1 MEELFYLRDEFM
13 STGTIYLIIVGV
25 LVAMMYMWYVS
36 IVTKRNSTQEALS
49 GIDAQLQKRS
59 NLIPNILTIAK
70 KLMEHEAALMTS
82 ITQLRS
88 RTEKKYDKKNPDQVK
103 DHLKSSA
110 KLSATMDQLMITME
124 NYPDLKSQG
133 AMMEAQKAYTQTE
146 EHIAAARRFY
156 NSSVTEYN
164 NAVQI
169 FPGSLIAALMGA
181 RPMPFYKAPPKASM
195 PVNASD
201 IL

>member
-1 MEELFYLRDEFM
+1 M
-13 STGTIYLIIVGV
+13 STSTIVLIAAGV
-25 LVAMMYMWYVS
+25 LLLMMYMWYVS
-36 IVTKRNSTQEALS
+36 IVTKRNSTLEALS

-70 KLMEHEAALMTS
+70 KLMEHEKALMTS

-88 RTEKKYDKKNPDQVK
+88 GTAKSYDKKDPAQVK
-103 DHLKSSA
+103 DHLRSSA
-110 KLSATMDQLMITME
+110 KLSASMDQLMITME

-133 AMMEAQKAYTQTE
+133 AMMEAQNAYTQTE

-169 FPGSLIAALMGA
+169 FPGSLIAAMMGA
-181 RPMPFYKAPPKASM
+181 KPMPFYKAPPQASK